1 MDGLESGGWGEGAV
15 SGAGNVMDDG
25 GRWMIEVGSNGLAAG
40 SVVANMS
47 VSDGWGGE
55 GGFAVV
61 VAEGAMY
68 SSSGYPLVLKDDCRL
83 GGVISSFSF
92 LVEVVWERVGCEL
105 VLAGNILIGGILLSM
120 MLGLSDLLPDF
131 PEPDFF
137 FVRASFFPSLANFLL
152 FDL

>member
-25 GRWMIEVGSNGLAAG
+25 GWWMIEVGSNGLAAG

-61 VAEGAMY
+61 VAVDAMY
-68 SSSGYPLVLKDDCRL
+68 STSGYPLVLKDDCRL

-92 LVEVVWERVGCEL
+92 LVEVVRKRVASE
-105 VLAGNILIGGILLSM
+105 LAGSILIGGILLSM